1 MAFVYYKETSV
12 NPSNNKGAVLGINCC
27 GKRDY
32 SWNRNNSQFKKV
44 FLKPSLSVLYKIML
58 FRHF

>member
-1 MAFVYYKETSV
+1 MMAFVYYKETSV

-32 SWNRNNSQFKKV
+32 SLGTEIIHSLKK
-44 FLKPSLSVLYKIML
+44 FS
-58 FRHF
+58 

>member
-32 SWNRNNSQFKKV
+32 SWKRNNSQFKK
-44 FLKPSLSVLYKIML
+44 FS
-58 FRHF
+58 